1 MTATDDRRPGVGWA
15 TGVVLALAFGVV
27 LGVPFLL
34 RPAPV
39 QVADGVASDLPV
51 KKLIIVSPHAE
62 AIQTEYERAF
72 AQWTAETRGFVT
84 EIEWLDQGGTTSAIK
99 WVEDQYESSPGGIQV
114 DLFFGGGCDPFLRFA
129 RLGLLHK
136 CSLPA
141 EVLAPI
147 PQSHAGTEIYDP
159 EQRWFG
165 ACLSGFGIVY
175 NKPVLKT
182 LGLPEPLEW
191 ATLGEPGF
199 FSWVSSADPR
209 QSGSIHMAFEIILQ
223 AYGWDEGWRN
233 LMRMCS
239 NCRSFGRG
247 ASDVPLDVSA
257 GEAACGMA
265 IDTYGLR
272 AVAETGADKLAFC
285 LPQALT
291 VINPDGI
298 GVLKGAPQ
306 VELAESFIE
315 FVLSERGQRI
325 WMQRAG
331 TPGGPQQH
339 GLYRLPVIPGLV
351 GRYREYAA
359 VFMDPYQFES
369 GVEFDLEK
377 KNRRWGIVNSLI
389 GACVIDVH
397 KELAAAWRVLR
408 HAPADDPRV
417 RALLAPPIGEE
428 ELLRMA
434 EERWKDATFRAETVA
449 RWSDEAKNRYRR
461 LAKEQ

>member
-1 MTATDDRRPGVGWA
+1 MGT
-15 TGVVLALAFGVV
+15 ALACAFALV

-34 RPAPV
+34 RPEPV
-39 QVADGVASDLPV
+39 AVVEGEAVDLPV
-51 KKLIIVSPHAE
+51 KRLIIVSPHAE
-62 AIQTEYERAF
+62 AIRREFARAF
-72 AQWTAETRGFVT
+72 AQWTAETRGYLA
-84 EIEWLDQGGTTSAIK
+84 EIEWLDQGGTTAAIK
-99 WVEDQYESSPGGIQV
+99 WVEDQFESSPGGIQV
-114 DLFFGGGCDPFLRFA
+114 DIFFGGGCDPFLRFSQ
-129 RLGLLHK
+129 LGLLHQ

-159 EQRWFG
+159 EQLWFG

-175 NKPVLKT
+175 NKAVLQALT
-182 LGLPEPLEW
+182 LPEPREW
-191 ATLGEPGF
+191 ADLGQPAF
-199 FSWVSSADPR
+199 FSWVAGADPR

-233 LMRMCS
+233 LTRMCA
-239 NCRSFGRG
+239 NCRSFSRG

-272 AVAETGADKLAFC
+272 AVAEAGEDKMAFF

-298 GVLKGAPQ
+298 GVLKGAPE
-306 VELAESFIE
+306 VELAELFVE

-331 TPGGPQQH
+331 TPGGPHQH
-339 GLYRLPVIPGLV
+339 GLYRMPVIPGLV
-351 GRYREYAA
+351 ERYRQYTA
-359 VFMDPYQFES
+359 VHMDPYEFKS

-389 GACVIDVH
+389 GACIIDVH
-397 KELAAAWRVLR
+397 KELAGAWRVLNDL
-408 HAPADDPRV
+408 PADDPRL
-417 RALLAPPIGEE
+417 RALLEPPVSEE

-461 LAKEQ
+461 LAKER

>member
-1 MTATDDRRPGVGWA
+1 MGWPTRIA
-15 TGVVLALAFGVV
+15 FLCAFGLV

-34 RPAPV
+34 RPERVVMVEGQAR
-39 QVADGVASDLPV
+39 DLPTR
-51 KKLIIVSPHAE
+51 KLVIVTPHAE
-62 AIQTEYERAF
+62 TIKREYERAF
-72 AQWTAETRGFVT
+72 AEWTAETQGFLA
-84 EIEWLDQGGTTSAIK
+84 EIEWLDQGGTTAAIK
-99 WVEDQYESSPGGIQV
+99 WVEDQFESNPGGIQV
-114 DLFFGGGCDPFLRFA
+114 DIFFGGGCDPFLRFS
-129 RLGLLHK
+129 RLGLLHA
-136 CSLPA
+136 CDLPA

-175 NKPVLKT
+175 NKPVLEA
-182 LGLPEPLEW
+182 LNLPEPQEW
-191 ATLGEPGF
+191 ADLGEPGF
-199 FSWVSSADPR
+199 FTWVAGADPR

-233 LMRMCS
+233 LTRMCA

-247 ASDVPLDVSA
+247 ASDVPLDVAA

-265 IDTYGLR
+265 IDTYGLT
-272 AVAETGADKLAFC
+272 AVAEAGADKMAFV

-298 GVLKGAPQ
+298 GVLKGAPE
-306 VELAESFIE
+306 VELAELFVE

-325 WMQRAG
+325 WMQQAG
-331 TPGGPQQH
+331 TPGGPKQH

-351 GRYREYAA
+351 KRYSQYAA
-359 VFMDPYQFES
+359 VHMDPYEFES

-377 KNRRWGIVNSLI
+377 KNQRWGIVNSLI
-389 GACVIDVH
+389 GACIIDVH

-408 HAPADDPRV
+408 HLPAYDPRV
-417 RALLAPPIGEE
+417 RALLEAPVGEE

-461 LAKEQ
+461 LAKER